1 MSVNYRLQLDQSFID
16 VSQAFIESSQICHLF
31 GLARFVGWLFGFV
44 GWLVGMCTRGAY
56 AQQRIGVGQCVV
68 SGARDTGR
76 ETTTEHKT
84 TINNTNTPNNNKM
97 GVRDCWSKV

>member
-1 MSVNYRLQLDQSFID
+1 MGWLDFL
-16 VSQAFIESSQICHLF
+16 V
-31 GLARFVGWLFGFV
+31 GLVRFVGWLFGFV

-76 ETTTEHKT
+76 ETTAEHKT
-84 TINNTNTPNNNKM
+84 TNSNIINNNNNNNYNM
-97 GVRDCWSKV
+97 SVHDCWSMG